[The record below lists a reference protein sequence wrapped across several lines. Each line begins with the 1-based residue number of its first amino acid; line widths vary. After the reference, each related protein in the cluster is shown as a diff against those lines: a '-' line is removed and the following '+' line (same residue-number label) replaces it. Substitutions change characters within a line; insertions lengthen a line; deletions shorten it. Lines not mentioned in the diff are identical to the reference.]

1 MSRIAYSTASRVL
14 LAVDHGKFGRL
25 GLVHTASLTDVDV
38 LVTDA
43 PLTPG
48 FHEAFAHAEV
58 VVA

>member
-14 LAVDHGKFGRL
+14 LAVDQGKFDRV
-25 GLVHTASLTDVDV
+25 GLVHTASLKDVDI

-43 PLTPG
+43 DLSPT
-48 FHEAFAHAEV
+48 FQDAFAHAEV